1 MTANSRDRN
10 SQNSRSDAR
19 IDHDELREWQEWA
32 EKWISE
38 QKEEDEEKGL
48 RLTKNEPCYELVCGQ
63 KVHQSCLSY
72 T

>member
-38 QKEEDEEKGL
+38 QKVEDDEKGL
-48 RLTKNEPCYELVCGQ
+48 ID
-63 KVHQSCLSY
+63 
-72 T
+72 